1 MSDQALKVRRCR
13 FQNFSCVHQINFLA
27 DSFQRI
33 GRFQPLD
40 RMGIN
45 ASDCHFTF
53 FRSRRAWRARGSRRM
68 ESDPQSSQR
77 RRAPQGRQQA
87 GGVIARAVREPPLRN
102 PERGRAA
109 AQAGTAPLGQFQT
122 HFDKNRQIHGLF
134 RQIDSCFPSF
144 FHPFDAP
151 APSPNHPASLP
162 SCRLPRARGASR
174 TSPTYPLRPRPRSR
188 KCGQVRAN
196 ARDFRKN
203 GPRRASEP

>member
-1 MSDQALKVRRCR
+1 MLAIVILHFSDPAALGGREAPVAWNQTRNLANAAVRRKE
-13 FQNFSCVHQINFLA
+13 
-27 DSFQRI
+27 D
-33 GRFQPLD
+33 
-40 RMGIN
+40 
-45 ASDCHFTF
+45 
-53 FRSRRAWRARGSRRM
+53 SRRAASLRGRFENRPCGTPNAAARPRKR
-68 ESDPQSSQR
+68 ER
-77 RRAPQGRQQA
+77 RRLGNFRPISTKTDKFTAFSDKLT
-87 GGVIARAVREPPLRN
+87 AVSRP
-102 PERGRAA
+102 
-109 AQAGTAPLGQFQT
+109 
-122 HFDKNRQIHGLF
+122 
-134 RQIDSCFPSF
+134 F

>member
-1 MSDQALKVRRCR
+1 MLAIVILHFSDPAALGGREAPVAWNQTRNLANAAVRRKE
-13 FQNFSCVHQINFLA
+13 
-27 DSFQRI
+27 D
-33 GRFQPLD
+33 
-40 RMGIN
+40 
-45 ASDCHFTF
+45 
-53 FRSRRAWRARGSRRM
+53 SRRAASLRGRFENR
-68 ESDPQSSQR
+68 
-77 RRAPQGRQQA
+77 
-87 GGVIARAVREPPLRN
+87 PLRN

-174 TSPTYPLRPRPRSR
+174 TSPIYPLRPRPRSR